1 MGKPSLDLV
10 SVNRKTEIC
19 RNWQQGRCVAEA
31 WKCAFAHGTHE
42 LRRQSLDMMEYT
54 GRIPNASKFRCYPC
68 LTWITTGAC
77 PYFSRCVFIHDPRIR
92 GPTAAYLYKHNG
104 KRSHSSRSGGSVGS
118 PLGRDIFYWPD
129 MPRTDADD
137 NEVWSW
143 ARSAWMNVAQL
154 MIVGVSS
161 LPTVSVDY
169 DMDPS
174 MLHSEDATERAVYQL
189 WYSLVS
195 TITEI
200 REQQNPLVGIGSV
213 HEASY
218 HRNDSFFNAPPS
230 GGALHIWRDP
240 CQVCCESADLPEIS
254 PEIVPVT
261 VPATVPRPLRA
272 RTGGGGGTSV
282 QHAPPSFPLADID
295 PRSALSLEARTP
307 ARATRKEQ
315 PVWRLNTAT
324 GVENQ
329 RPKQSTGPG
338 GVPGSPCPRRS
349 TAPAALGRS
358 RDATPSSAG
367 LNTARGLTA
376 ELGTRTSLL
385 NTQGD
390 NQLRNVSD
398 IRMKEGQRNASWEDV
413 VRSALFE
420 DDDGTKE
427 AASNPPTQPSFSS
440 TTTSESHAPGFLPW
454 YDGTSPYGDTEVQSS
469 EPTSYPS
476 GGGVESA
483 RGDYLLPPS
492 TGTSSRDPSLD
503 LGTADDYWSA
513 SSQQTSFSP
522 CGAPGHP
529 GASTGASSYV
539 YDPRNLSCQ
548 SDGGGG
554 GEGISCA
561 GGVSHV
567 SQTRRTTT
575 YPFGAFAEGM

>member
-1 MGKPSLDLV
+1 MGKPNLDLV

-42 LRRQSLDMMEYT
+42 LRRQSLDEMEYT

-104 KRSHSSRSGGSVGS
+104 NRSHSTRSGGSVGS

-129 MPRTDADD
+129 MPRTDA
-137 NEVWSW
+137 NGNKVWRG
-143 ARSAWMNVAQL
+143 ARSPLLPPLTSRGMVQ
-154 MIVGVSS
+154 
-161 LPTVSVDY
+161 LPTISVNY
-169 DMDPS
+169 DMETS

-200 REQQNPLVGIGSV
+200 REQQNTLVGMGRAS
-213 HEASY
+213 EAPY
-218 HRNDSFFNAPPS
+218 DPNDFLFNAPPS
-230 GGALHIWRDP
+230 RGVRHVWRDH
-240 CQVCCESADLPEIS
+240 CQVCESADRPEIS
-254 PEIVPVT
+254 PEIVAVT
-261 VPATVPRPLRA
+261 VPAAVPRPLRA
-272 RTGGGGGTSV
+272 RTGGGGSSSV

-295 PRSALSLEARTP
+295 PRSALSLEARAP
-307 ARATRKEQ
+307 ARTIRKEQ
-315 PVWRLNTAT
+315 PAWRLNTAT

-338 GVPGSPCPRRS
+338 GVPGSPRPRRS
-349 TAPAALGRS
+349 TAPPALGRS
-358 RDATPSSAG
+358 RDTTTSSAG
-367 LNTARGLTA
+367 FNTARGLTTA
-376 ELGTRTSLL
+376 FGTRTSL

-390 NQLRNVSD
+390 NQLRHASD
-398 IRMKEGQRNASWEDV
+398 TRMKGGQRNASWEDV

-420 DDDGTKE
+420 DDDDAKE
-427 AASNPPTQPSFSS
+427 AASKPPTQPAFSS
-440 TTTSESHAPGFLPW
+440 TTSESRAPGFLPW

-469 EPTSYPS
+469 EPSSYPS

-483 RGDYLLPPS
+483 RGDYPSPPS
-492 TGTSSRDPSLD
+492 TGTSPRNPSLGF
-503 LGTADDYWSA
+503 GTADDCWSA

-529 GASTGASSYV
+529 GASTSASSYV

-554 GEGISCA
+554 DGGISSA
-561 GGVSHV
+561 GGFSHV

-575 YPFGAFAEGM
+575 YPFGSFAEGM

>member
-42 LRRQSLDMMEYT
+42 LRRQSLDEMEYT

-92 GPTAAYLYKHNG
+92 GPTAAYLYKHND
-104 KRSHSSRSGGSVGS
+104 KRSHSARSGGSVGS

-137 NEVWSW
+137 NEIMG
-143 ARSAWMNVAQL
+143 APAWMNVARL
-154 MIVGVSS
+154 MAVGVSS
-161 LPTVSVDY
+161 LPTVSVNY

-200 REQQNPLVGIGSV
+200 REQQNPLVRTGSV
-213 HEASY
+213 PEASY
-218 HRNDSFFNAPPS
+218 HRNDPFFNAPPS
-230 GGALHIWRDP
+230 RGVRHIWRDP
-240 CQVCCESADLPEIS
+240 CQVCESADRPEIS

-261 VPATVPRPLRA
+261 VPATDPRPLRA
-272 RTGGGGGTSV
+272 RTGGGGSSSV

-315 PVWRLNTAT
+315 PAWRLNTAT

-329 RPKQSTGPG
+329 RPKQTTGPG

-349 TAPAALGRS
+349 TAPPALGRS
-358 RDATPSSAG
+358 RDTTTSSAG
-367 LNTARGLTA
+367 FNVVRGLTA
-376 ELGTRTSLL
+376 KYGTRTSLT
-385 NTQGD
+385 TQGD
-390 NQLRNVSD
+390 NQLRHASD
-398 IRMKEGQRNASWEDV
+398 THMKEGQRNASWEDV

-420 DDDGTKE
+420 DDDGTEE
-427 AASNPPTQPSFSS
+427 AASKPPTEPSFSA
-440 TTTSESHAPGFLPW
+440 TTSESRAPGFLPW
-454 YDGTSPYGDTEVQSS
+454 YDGTSPYDDTEVQSS
-469 EPTSYPS
+469 EPPSYPS
-476 GGGVESA
+476 GGGVEFT

-492 TGTSSRDPSLD
+492 TGTSPRNPSLD
-503 LGTADDYWSA
+503 FRTADDYWSA
-513 SSQQTSFSP
+513 SSQQTSVAP

-539 YDPRNLSCQ
+539 YDPRNLSCH
-548 SDGGGG
+548 SDVGGGG
-554 GEGISCA
+554 RGISDA
-561 GGVSHV
+561 GGISHV

-575 YPFGAFAEGM
+575 YPFGSFAEGM

>member
-42 LRRQSLDMMEYT
+42 LRRQSLDEMEYT

-77 PYFSRCVFIHDPRIR
+77 PYFSRCVFIHDPRIC
-92 GPTAAYLYKHNG
+92 GPSAAYLYKHHG
-104 KRSHSSRSGGSVGS
+104 KRSHSARSGGSVGS

-137 NEVWSW
+137 NK
-143 ARSAWMNVAQL
+143 RSPL
-154 MIVGVSS
+154 LPPLTSRGMIQ
-161 LPTVSVDY
+161 LPTISVNY

-174 MLHSEDATERAVYQL
+174 MLQSEDATERAVYQL

-200 REQQNPLVGIGSV
+200 REQQNTLVGMGRAS
-213 HEASY
+213 EAPY
-218 HRNDSFFNAPPS
+218 DPNNLRFNAPPS
-230 GGALHIWRDP
+230 RGLRHIWRDP
-240 CQVCCESADLPEIS
+240 CQICESADRPKIS
-254 PEIVPVT
+254 PEIVPMT

-272 RTGGGGGTSV
+272 RTGGGGSSSV
-282 QHAPPSFPLADID
+282 QHALPLFPLADID

-307 ARATRKEQ
+307 ARAMRKEQ
-315 PVWRLNTAT
+315 PAWRLNTST

-338 GVPGSPCPRRS
+338 GVPGSPCRRS
-349 TAPAALGRS
+349 TAPPALGRS
-358 RDATPSSAG
+358 RDTTTSSAG
-367 LNTARGLTA
+367 FNTARGLTA
-376 ELGTRTSLL
+376 EFGTRTSL

-390 NQLRNVSD
+390 NRLRHASD

-427 AASNPPTQPSFSS
+427 AESKPPTQPSFSS
-440 TTTSESHAPGFLPW
+440 TTSESRAPGFLPW
-454 YDGTSPYGDTEVQSS
+454 HDGTSPFGDTEVQSS
-469 EPTSYPS
+469 EHPPYPS
-476 GGGVESA
+476 GAGVESA
-483 RGDYLLPPS
+483 RGDSLSPPS
-492 TGTSSRDPSLD
+492 TGMSPRNPSLD
-503 LGTADDYWSA
+503 FGTTDDRCSA
-513 SSQQTSFSP
+513 SSQHTSFSP

-529 GASTGASSYV
+529 RASTGASSYV

-548 SDGGGG
+548 SDGEGGG
-554 GEGISCA
+554 GGISGA

-575 YPFGAFAEGM
+575 YPFGSFAEGM

>member
-42 LRRQSLDMMEYT
+42 LRRQSLDQMEHT

-104 KRSHSSRSGGSVGS
+104 NRSHSTRSGGSVGS

-129 MPRTDADD
+129 MPRTDADG
-137 NEVWSW
+137 NEIKG
-143 ARSAWMNVAQL
+143 ASAWMNVAQL
-154 MIVGVSS
+154 VTVGVAS
-161 LPTVSVDY
+161 LPTVSANY

-174 MLHSEDATERAVYQL
+174 MLHSEDATERREGL

-200 REQQNPLVGIGSV
+200 REQQNPLVGMGSV
-213 HEASY
+213 PEASY
-218 HRNDSFFNAPPS
+218 DRNGSFCNAPPS
-230 GGALHIWRDP
+230 RGARHIWSDL
-240 CQVCCESADLPEIS
+240 CQVCESADRPEIS

-261 VPATVPRPLRA
+261 VPATVPRALGA
-272 RTGGGGGTSV
+272 RTGGGGSSSV
-282 QHAPPSFPLADID
+282 QHAPPSFPLADIG

-307 ARATRKEQ
+307 ARAMRKEQ
-315 PVWRLNTAT
+315 PAWRLNTAT

-338 GVPGSPCPRRS
+338 GVPGPPCPRRS
-349 TAPAALGRS
+349 TAPPALGRS
-358 RDATPSSAG
+358 RDTTTSSAG
-367 LNTARGLTA
+367 FNTTRGLTA
-376 ELGTRTSLL
+376 EFGTRTSL
-385 NTQGD
+385 NTQGN
-390 NQLRNVSD
+390 NQLRHASD
-398 IRMKEGQRNASWEDV
+398 TRMKGGQRNASWEDV

-420 DDDGTKE
+420 DDDDTKE
-427 AASNPPTQPSFSS
+427 AASKPPTQPSFSS
-440 TTTSESHAPGFLPW
+440 TISESRAPGFLPW
-454 YDGTSPYGDTEVQSS
+454 YDGTSPYDDTEVQSS
-469 EPTSYPS
+469 EPPSYPS
-476 GGGVESA
+476 GGGVEST
-483 RGDYLLPPS
+483 RGDYLSPPS
-492 TGTSSRDPSLD
+492 TGTSPRNPSLD
-503 LGTADDYWSA
+503 FGTADDCWSA

-529 GASTGASSYV
+529 GASTGAPSYV

-554 GEGISCA
+554 GGGISSA
-561 GGVSHV
+561 GGVSHA
-567 SQTRRTTT
+567 SQTRRMTT
-575 YPFGAFAEGM
+575 YPFGSFAEGM